1 MKPMKGA
8 QGLVEKLLNRPDV
21 QEAMVKSGTAKK
33 GSPLYKKYM
42 AAQKQKPKTQSD
54 SGSRPALEPNLKRTV

>member
-8 QGLVEKLLNRPDV
+8 QGLVEKLLNRPEV

-42 AAQKQKPKTQSD
+42 AAQKKRSSSQVAGGPQNSLQP
-54 SGSRPALEPNLKRTV
+54 SLKRTV